1 MKQDTVLIVVATYN
15 GEKFLREQLDSLLS
29 QSYENIAVE
38 ICDDGSSDE
47 TLAIAEEYCEKDKRF
62 SLHRN
67 ETNQGYVKNFLKAL
81 QRSRASYMMLCDQ
94 DDIWYNDKV
103 ERTLDKMKQTERE
116 NANVPVLVYS
126 DAMNYDSET
135 RQKLGRFHATS
146 HLNTKKVDTPHL
158 FMENKCIG
166 CTIMVNGKMRDYL
179 QDVREFAPSWKN

>member
-94 DDIWYNDKV
+94 DDIRNNDKV
-103 ERTLDKMKQTERE
+103 
-116 NANVPVLVYS
+116 
-126 DAMNYDSET
+126 
-135 RQKLGRFHATS
+135 
-146 HLNTKKVDTPHL
+146 
-158 FMENKCIG
+158 
-166 CTIMVNGKMRDYL
+166 
-179 QDVREFAPSWKN
+179 

>member
-81 QRSRASYMMLCDQ
+81 QRSRASYMMLCYQ
-94 DDIWYNDKV
+94 DEIWYNDNV
-103 ERTLDKMKQTERE
+103 VRTLDKLKQTERE

-158 FMENKCIG
+158 FMENKCIEIG
-166 CTIMVNGKMRDYL
+166 RASC
-179 QDVREFAPSWKN
+179 RERV